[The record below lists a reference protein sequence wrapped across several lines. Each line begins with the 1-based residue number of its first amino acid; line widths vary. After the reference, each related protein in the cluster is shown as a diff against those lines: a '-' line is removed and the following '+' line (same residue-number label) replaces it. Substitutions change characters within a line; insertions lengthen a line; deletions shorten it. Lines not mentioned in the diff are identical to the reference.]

1 MLTYSSI
8 FRCRQHRSLEKLWA
22 GLWWKELE
30 IWSQTN
36 LSSNSD
42 SATTWVCDPS
52 LSFFIYKAKYNNA
65 SPDRIALIMS
75 KIRCP
80 ELGKC
85 SVNKTWSSSNL
96 NHIHCKKRS
105 CSPAQTWEV
114 CLSVHPHIYLLMTS
128 FKHLVL
134 TLPKKK
140 LSVSPHILTLQKPH
154 SGGLQLLWLWNPC
167 SFGWRALHGVDGQ
180 FAMAVCI
187 CSRPDR
193 LGEEGV
199 NVFWQAT
206 PNCGSFSSW
215 AFCEILT

>member
-65 SPDRIALIMS
+65 SPYRIALIMS

-134 TLPKKK
+134 TLPKK
-140 LSVSPHILTLQKPH
+140 LEAAWVWFLQCQDVRRYT
-154 SGGLQLLWLWNPC
+154 QLLLWK
-167 SFGWRALHGVDGQ
+167 SQHKVLERGH
-180 FAMAVCI
+180 
-187 CSRPDR
+187 
-193 LGEEGV
+193 
-199 NVFWQAT
+199 
-206 PNCGSFSSW
+206 
-215 AFCEILT
+215 